1 MFCKN
6 CGAELPDESLFC
18 TSCGSKQ
25 SDQPSSAAKT
35 DAAPVPPTVT
45 VTVVGDKNKVAA
57 GVLGILVGSLGIHKF
72 YLGYTSQGLIML
84 LVTLLGSIITFGLA
98 AAVMAVIGLVEG
110 IIYLTMSDE
119 RFNEVYVVGRK
130 GWF

>member
-6 CGAELPDESLFC
+6 CGAEISDESLFC

-25 SDQPSSAAKT
+25 SDQPSTNAKT

-45 VTVVGDKNKVAA
+45 ATVVGDKNKVAA
-57 GVLGILVGSLGIHKF
+57 GILGILVGSLGIHKF

-84 LVTLLGSIITFGLA
+84 LVTILGSIITFGIA
-98 AAVMAVIGLVEG
+98 AGVMAIIGLVEG